1 MLKKIMQK
9 LNVEDSKINEILSSM
24 KENNIY
30 ITKLENADERYTKLK
45 NKKNNLEE
53 QLNVANNTI
62 LELKVFEK
70 DNEQLKGKLANWET
84 EKAKFEKM
92 LIDKDFDFAIN
103 KALDTSRAK
112 NKKIVHALLDKE
124 SIKLVDN
131 KLVGLDEQLS
141 KIKAENDFLFE
152 KEILGAPDFITGG
165 SNERNSNEKKESF
178 ATILGKQK
186 AEQIKNQGLD
196 KFIR

>member
-70 DNEQLKGKLANWET
+70 DNEQLKGKLANWEA
-84 EKAKFEKM
+84 EKAKFKRTYRS
-92 LIDKDFDFAIN
+92 FGYSN
-103 KALDTSRAK
+103 R
-112 NKKIVHALLDKE
+112 KK
-124 SIKLVDN
+124 
-131 KLVGLDEQLS
+131 
-141 KIKAENDFLFE
+141 
-152 KEILGAPDFITGG
+152 
-165 SNERNSNEKKESF
+165 
-178 ATILGKQK
+178 
-186 AEQIKNQGLD
+186 
-196 KFIR
+196 